1 MNLQWVIHS
10 SSAAIVF
17 LQDMIPSASQF
28 FGHRVNFEPV
38 YFFVKE
44 KVNAWMW
51 TWQSHCVF
59 LCEHTNQIG
68 CKTLFQIPGWWK
80 VIFRHNTSTSKT
92 ERIKH
97 EKRRLN
103 IITSQCFVA
112 TFPPLPF
119 LHWLWSTLWHM
130 WHMLFGYF
138 GWYFEYFWM
147 SLVVW
152 IILDVYWCYK
162 YIHNFQYY
170 HQSNLCVLDSNR
182 GYGTRVHPL
191 EIQPD
196 VFSPA
201 RCCPGSSFHHLHQ
214 LRSAMAC
221 KCHVEDDLWWILSGF
236 CDHLKREVDVIF
248 EDLCL
253 VVLGLLR
260 DTCTTWWRHH
270 HKKKSWSSRKPL
282 HSCLR
287 QGHSTERGTRCTSCH
302 VWFFF
307 TFFRFS
313 SRSSFCRLLQVLFR
327 YRYAEPIRHRA
338 EVAAC
343 GLCDAR
349 QRERRRGEQTEAN
362 AKAVGGWDLGN
373 GRLGAIKWV
382 GTWNIT
388 FGKDTFQKIKSPLK
402 MKYKTLRI
410 KTDTAQLQGIIF

>member
-28 FGHRVNFEPV
+28 FGHRVNFGPV

-191 EIQPD
+191 EIQSD

-201 RCCPGSSFHHLHQ
+201 RCCPGSSFNHLHQ

-221 KCHVEDDLWWILSGF
+221 KCHVEDDLWWIIVLACGAWVAEGYLHNMMTSPSQEKVMEFKETFTLLSQAGPQ
-236 CDHLKREVDVIF
+236 HWKRNT
-248 EDLCL
+248 LSKL
-253 VVLGLLR
+253 
-260 DTCTTWWRHH
+260 
-270 HKKKSWSSRKPL
+270 
-282 HSCLR
+282 SCLNF
-287 QGHSTERGTRCTSCH
+287 S
-302 VWFFF
+302 

-362 AKAVGGWDLGN
+362 AKAVDGTLGMAGLMASN
-373 GRLGAIKWV
+373 GLGL
-382 GTWNIT
+382 GT
-388 FGKDTFQKIKSPLK
+388 
-402 MKYKTLRI
+402 
-410 KTDTAQLQGIIF
+410 

>member
-28 FGHRVNFEPV
+28 FGHRVNFGPV

-191 EIQPD
+191 EIQSD

-201 RCCPGSSFHHLHQ
+201 RCCPGSSFNHLHQ

-221 KCHVEDDLWWILSGF
+221 KCHVEDDLWWIIVLACSAWVAEGYLHNMMTSPSQEKVMEFKETFTLLSQAGPQ
-236 CDHLKREVDVIF
+236 HWKRNT
-248 EDLCL
+248 LYKL
-253 VVLGLLR
+253 
-260 DTCTTWWRHH
+260 
-270 HKKKSWSSRKPL
+270 
-282 HSCLR
+282 SCLNSFNVFPLFKPQFLLSPVAGALPLSLRRAHPSPRRSGGLRPLRRPAAGAAPRWADRGER
-287 QGHSTERGTRCTSCH
+287 QGG
-302 VWFFF
+302 W
-307 TFFRFS
+307 
-313 SRSSFCRLLQVLFR
+313 
-327 YRYAEPIRHRA
+327 
-338 EVAAC
+338 
-343 GLCDAR
+343 
-349 QRERRRGEQTEAN
+349 
-362 AKAVGGWDLGN
+362 WDLGN
-373 GRLGAIKWV
+373 GRLDGIKWV